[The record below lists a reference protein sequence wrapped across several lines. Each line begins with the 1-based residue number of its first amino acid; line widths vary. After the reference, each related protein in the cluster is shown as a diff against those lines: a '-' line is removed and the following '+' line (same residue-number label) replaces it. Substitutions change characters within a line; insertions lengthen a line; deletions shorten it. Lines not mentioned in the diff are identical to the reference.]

1 MVQYS
6 VQLLGQFW
14 MQFDTIS
21 DQMNTDNDGQGNAC
35 DTDADGDGMT
45 DDWEEEYGVDDHDA
59 NPIATIK
66 IEAFK
71 HNEVFQ

>member
-21 DQMNTDNDGQGNAC
+21 DQMDTDNDGQGNAC
-35 DTDADGDGMT
+35 DTDADGMT
-45 DDWEEEYGVDDHDA
+45 DDREEEYGVDE

>member
-1 MVQYS
+1 
-6 VQLLGQFW
+6 

-21 DQMNTDNDGQGNAC
+21 DQMDTDNDGQGNAC
-35 DTDADGDGMT
+35 DSDADGMT

-71 HNEVFQ
+71 RNEVFQ